1 MVGDFPYHTAIY
13 TNTAD
18 IFELEH
24 LLQALPDV
32 AFHVLAHS
40 HFGFNLVKLEQYPNL
55 ILYPS
60 FDPLTSRKVLEK
72 IDFYMDIN
80 PFDEVDHITETIH
93 SWDFRFS
100 LLKEQITTK
109 LGKIKCSRMTK

>member
-40 HFGFNLVKLEQYPNL
+40 HFGFNLVKLEQYQTLFSIHPL
-55 ILYPS
+55 I
-60 FDPLTSRKVLEK
+60 
-72 IDFYMDIN
+72 
-80 PFDEVDHITETIH
+80 H
-93 SWDFRFS
+93 
-100 LLKEQITTK
+100 
-109 LGKIKCSRMTK
+109 